1 MNIET
6 QKRFLIRIGFWAVV
20 ILLLIVGLKYVL
32 PIVLPFVAAF
42 LIAAALNR
50 PIVFLAGKLGGRR
63 VLPAVGLTLVFYIL
77 AAALFSFL
85 GVRVLKFIWDTVRAL
100 PQIYMN
106 TLEPALETA
115 FAYRFYSLE
124 LRDQTR
130 VGEDIWKRAG
140 EDSLRGLFLQELRR
154 RYDEAADAAERE
166 QIVQAVRFGLAA
178 MDGRD
183 I

>member
-115 FAYRFYSLE
+115 FANLQVYLDELDPAVVAALSENVNSMLGSLGSFVTNASV
-124 LRDQTR
+124 RIISYISGIAAS
-130 VGEDIWKRAG
+130 VP
-140 EDSLRGLFLQELRR
+140 GLFLN
-154 RYDEAADAAERE
+154 
-166 QIVQAVRFGLAA
+166 IVIILS
-178 MDGRD
+178 
-183 I
+183 